1 LQSCWWKEI
10 QSLDAEVDEESKL
23 FCPDVCVDCV
33 EFEDNFLKVLKK
45 MLTCRLQMMIFAI
58 QRNDRFLYA

>member
-23 FCPDVCVDCV
+23 FCTDVCVDCV
-33 EFEDNFLKVLKK
+33 EFEDNFLKVKK
-45 MLTCRLQMMIFAI
+45 NAYLQAADDICH
-58 QRNDRFLYA
+58 QEK